1 MELVLSSAPLLV
13 LGSILVSVQFISSY
27 YKQIRSNRSFIWPE
41 SLGIQPWIILLCYT
55 DHWGKN
61 WTNQGNKL
69 HGHSEVWAFEGRLPL
84 LFSGMCCGKFLCSVW
99 GEGAGLGWLQ
109 MQSFSVLRYLL
120 RFQAWCEG
128 AKQPPLLPFSKMF
141 CQLQRNPRSKS
152 VEAQLQI
159 KSVSKQKNNTKKNPK
174 PPPNPNN
181 NNKNL
186 NKRWIKPN

>member
-84 LFSGMCCGKFLCSVW
+84 LFSGMCCGKFLCSVC
-99 GEGAGLGWLQ
+99 GEGAGVGLASDAEFQRPEVFVKIPSMMWRCQTASLAA
-109 MQSFSVLRYLL
+109 FFKDVLSI
-120 RFQAWCEG
+120 
-128 AKQPPLLPFSKMF
+128 AKES
-141 CQLQRNPRSKS
+141 
-152 VEAQLQI
+152 EI
-159 KSVSKQKNNTKKNPK
+159 KICWSTATDKVSKQTEKQH
-174 PPPNPNN
+174 
-181 NNKNL
+181 
-186 NKRWIKPN
+186 